1 MKLKLIP
8 ILSLF
13 LLTVSAIAQDYV
25 SDFKKINEAY
35 TKGVEMDIKYAYYN
49 FYKDSKPYETVA
61 GKVKQSGSMYHI
73 LLGDIEMI
81 NNKWFKLIINKGGQ
95 ILTLD
100 SSEKV
105 SMKEYYDRN
114 PIEQLTENYSKIEF
128 KDQGKTATYKVYPV
142 QSVVAFSEI
151 NVEKATHIILSISI
165 FFKNTSENSPSNL
178 LGNKLVIS
186 YSNVKTGVNF
196 SESEFSIDKYI
207 LKNKNQFQPQWAYK
221 SYEFINMISN

>member
-8 ILSLF
+8 FLSLF
-13 LLTVSAIAQDYV
+13 LLTVPAIAQDYV
-25 SDFKKINEAY
+25 SDFKKINDTY
-35 TKGVEMDIKYAYYN
+35 TKGVEMDINYAYYN

-61 GKVKQSGSMYHI
+61 GKVKQTGSMYHI

-105 SMKEYYDRN
+105 SMKAYYDRN
-114 PIEQLTENYSKIEF
+114 PISQLTENYSKVEY
-128 KDQGKTATYKVYPV
+128 KDFGKTATYKIFPI
-142 QSVVAFSEI
+142 QSMIAFSEI
-151 NVEKATHIILSISI
+151 NVEKTTHIILSISI
-165 FFKNTSENSPSNL
+165 YFKNISENSPSNPI
-178 LGNKLVIS
+178 GNKLVIT
-186 YSNVKTGVNF
+186 YSNVKTGVNY

-221 SYEFINMISN
+221 SYEFVNMISN